1 MKTLIL
7 ASAFVLAMTSSFAT
21 EVRPGGESAAR
32 VSSKY
37 KNLFV
42 FKAKKKFFGATV
54 EIYSSNGEMVTSQH
68 LQKRK
73 MIINFS
79 DVKYDTYT
87 IRIAKG
93 NNSQEFQYVKK

>member
-7 ASAFVLAMTSSFAT
+7 ASALLFAMTSSYAL
-21 EVRPGGESAAR
+21 EAKPNGESVSI

-42 FKAKKKFFGATV
+42 FKAKKKFVGATV
-54 EIYSSNGEMVTSQH
+54 EIYSSNGDLITSQH

-73 MIINFS
+73 MIINFC
-79 DVKYDTYT
+79 DVRFDTYT

-93 NNSQEFQYVKK
+93 KNTQEFQYVKK

>member
-21 EVRPGGESAAR
+21 EVTRGGLVKSI
-32 VSSKY
+32 SSKY

-42 FKAKKKFFGATV
+42 FKAKKKFVGATV
-54 EIYSSNGEMVTSQH
+54 EIYSSNGEMITAQH

-73 MIINFS
+73 MIINFC
-79 DVKYDTYT
+79 DVQYDTYT

-93 NNSQEFQYVKK
+93 NDTKEFQYINQ